1 MENKY
6 QSPLWVFNIY
16 EYISTDLFGSLQLE
30 GTA

>member
-6 QSPLWVFNIY
+6 QSPLWVFNIH